1 MVNVRG
7 GECKR
12 HFHLAPNLHIQGK
25 ILPSR
30 ALKPRA
36 GEQYQGKNAG
46 PPGINLLKF
55 CTLSKHLARR
65 QKAVAG
71 YPGLLCL
78 ATLCLLA
85 SVMHFAAAAE
95 LPDVSKPGGA
105 QAGSD
110 FSAPVP
116 PNMQRFLAKPPA
128 ATAEKPTTEQQR
140 LAVKKIVLQGAQER
154 PEHDVSLT
162 ELTAL
167 VEQLR
172 RDKLATAQA
181 LPMDLQQRD
190 KLLKQLEQKARDAKS
205 DADLQQLEETI
216 RQLRQP
222 AAAADSLTLQQLQEI
237 AASVAQYYREHG
249 FFLVRAYIPP
259 QTIKDGIVHIRILEG
274 ILGNVSVEKNRR
286 YPREQLLRPFQAL
299 LNKPVQKESI
309 EQAMLLLNDYPGLS
323 TFAVFRP
330 GLHPGETDLLISVLE
345 EKPVQTQLHVDNY
358 GSEYTGEYRTR
369 ADMQFNNPFNAI
381 DNLKLSVSKTVSPS
395 NGTYGS
401 LYYERHAFGAK
412 NTLGLGASKNDYSL
426 GADLEPFGITGVTT
440 LAQLYWR
447 RAFQRSRLF
456 NSYGL
461 LQLSRKS
468 AKLNVIEGEDRADE
482 LTVLSGEVGFDWSNP
497 SRRHIASGR
506 LAYSQ
511 GFAGLLGSMEATDN
525 ASQTTASR
533 RGGSGMFAGSEFS
546 KINVDYNHWYRL
558 THNHMMHF
566 SWRSQVSDDLLT
578 SLEQFPIGG
587 PNSVRAY
594 STSEIL
600 RDKGFSTSIEWISKA
615 PGFADWQ
622 GVGNK
627 KWGEILDAV
636 LFVDYG
642 KGWLND
648 PLASDRESISL
659 SGIGAGLRFH
669 LQRFNAKFEFATPL
683 GNEDPGNGRDPQY
696 FFEMN
701 FGF

>member
-1 MVNVRG
+1 VW
-7 GECKR
+7 
-12 HFHLAPNLHIQGK
+12 H
-25 ILPSR
+25 
-30 ALKPRA
+30 PR
-36 GEQYQGKNAG
+36 
-46 PPGINLLKF
+46 F
-55 CTLSKHLARR
+55 
-65 QKAVAG
+65 
-71 YPGLLCL
+71 LCL
-78 ATLCLLA
+78 AALCLLA
-85 SVMHFAAAAE
+85 SGVRFAAATE
-95 LPDVSKPGGA
+95 LPDVTKPGGA

-116 PNMQRFLAKPPA
+116 PNMQRFLAKPPVPA
-128 ATAEKPTTEQQR
+128 AEKPATGQKR
-140 LAVKKIVLQGAQER
+140 LEVKKIVLQGAQER
-154 PEHDVSLT
+154 PDYDLSLA

-172 RDKLATAQA
+172 RNKLATPQA
-181 LPMDLQQRD
+181 MPMEPQQRD
-190 KLLKQLEQKARDAKS
+190 KLLKELEQKAKGAKS
-205 DADLQQLEETI
+205 DADLQHLEDTI

-222 AAAADSLTLQQLQEI
+222 AAPKDSLTLQQLQEI
-237 AASVAQYYREHG
+237 AASVAQYYRERG

-259 QTIKDGIVHIRILEG
+259 QTIHDGIVHIRILEG
-274 ILGNVSVEKNRR
+274 ILGNVSVEKNTR

-299 LNKPVQKESI
+299 LDKPVQKDSI

-358 GSEYTGEYRTR
+358 GSQYTGEYRSR
-369 ADMQFNNPFNAI
+369 VDIQFNNPFGAI
-381 DNLKLSVSKTVSPS
+381 DSLQLSLSKTIDPS

-412 NTLGLGASKNDYSL
+412 NTLGLGASKNDYRL
-426 GADLEPFGITGVTT
+426 GDDLEPFGITGVTT

-468 AKLNVIEGEDRADE
+468 AKLNVTEGEDRADE
-482 LTVLSGEVGFDWSNP
+482 LTVLSAEAGFDWSNP

-506 LAYSQ
+506 LAYSH
-511 GFAGLLGSMEATDN
+511 GFDGLLGAMEATDDPT
-525 ASQTTASR
+525 QTIASR
-533 RGGSGMFAGSEFS
+533 RGGSLMFAGGEFS
-546 KINVDYNHWYRL
+546 KLTADYNHWFRL

-566 SWRSQVSDDLLT
+566 SWRSQFSDDLLT

-600 RDKGFSTSIEWISKA
+600 RDKGFSTSFEWITRA

-622 GVGNK
+622 GFGNK

-636 LFVDYG
+636 LFIDYG

-648 PLASDRESISL
+648 PLASDREVISL

-669 LQRFNAKFEFATPL
+669 LQGFNAKFEFASPL
-683 GNEDPGNGRDPQY
+683 GDEKPGNGRDPQY